1 MEHRE
6 TANVNIKRIFISFSK
21 LYYGLRL
28 KISRHEIMFE
38 ILGQT
43 NIKYVILRAFPS
55 SQYKLISWSCIIHS
69 EHDKLHGGDKLY
81 K

>member
-6 TANVNIKRIFISFSK
+6 TAKVDIKRIFISFSK
-21 LYYGLRL
+21 LYEMFRR
-28 KISRHEIMFE
+28 ISRHEIMFE

-43 NIKYVILRAFPS
+43 NIKYFILRAFPS

-69 EHDKLHGGDKLY
+69 EHDKLHGGDKHY